1 MERKMWK
8 RSIPALFAAAWLC
21 SSAFG
26 IGPPQVDQAG
36 REGYAAYLQ
45 AGKHKAFAVAP
56 GGVWTW
62 RAEMP
67 SAENAQDTVLEDCAG
82 RTRQRCFLYSV
93 DGRVVLDEPTWW
105 QSWGPYPTSAEAG
118 RAATGTRRGERF
130 PDLLLSD
137 SKGRAV
143 RLSDLRGKVVV
154 AHFWGSWC
162 PHCIRE
168 MPDLQRLH
176 ERLKDNR
183 RVAFLLLPV
192 RESFAQARGWAKGR
206 KIRMPLYD
214 GGATVVRENAFRLAD
229 GGKLP
234 DREVARVFPSTYVL
248 DRHGV
253 VLFSHTGP
261 VAGWMEY
268 LPLLLD
274 AAARSGRR

>member
-1 MERKMWK
+1 MWK
-8 RSIPALFAAAWLC
+8 RSVAVLSATAWLC
-21 SSAFG
+21 SSAWG
-26 IGPPQVDQAG
+26 NGPPQVDQAG

-45 AGKHKAFAVAP
+45 ASGHKAYAVAT

-62 RAEMP
+62 RAEM
-67 SAENAQDTVLEDCAG
+67 SSSDAARDTVLEDCAG

-105 QSWGPYPTSAEAG
+105 QAWGPYPSSADAG

-130 PDLLLSD
+130 PDLLLND
-137 SKGRAV
+137 AKGRKL

-168 MPDLQRLH
+168 MPDLQGLY
-176 ERLKDNR
+176 ERLRSHR
-183 RVAFLLLPV
+183 RVTFMLLPV
-192 RESFAQARGWAKGR
+192 RESFAQAQAWAKG
-206 KIRMPLYD
+206 KKVRMPLYD
-214 GGATVVRENAFRLAD
+214 GGVTVMKDNAFKLAD
-229 GGKLP
+229 GGLLP
-234 DREVARVFPSTYVL
+234 DRQVARVFPSTYVL

-261 VAGWMEY
+261 VASWMDY
-268 LPLLLD
+268 LPQLLD